1 MDTNTLFTKQTKVF
15 LVLAGFF
22 ICNALIAEF
31 MGVKIFSLEKTLGLS
46 PVNWTLFGESGL
58 SFNLSA
64 GVLLWP
70 VVFVMTDVINEY
82 FGKKGVQFLSYLTV
96 LLISYGFLM
105 YYFAIQLE
113 PAGFWPTSHI
123 DSAPE
128 VEQAAIAAKVGDYNY
143 AYALIFG
150 QGLWII
156 VASIIAFLVGQIIDV
171 LVFHRIKA
179 WTGEKMVWLRATG
192 STFISQFIDT
202 FIVLLIAFY
211 IGANWPLMTV
221 LALGMVNYSYKFF
234 MAVVLTPVIYLVHF
248 LIDAYLGKDLAEEM
262 KKTAAGQ

>member
-1 MDTNTLFTKQTKVF
+1 MAKKDLSNKSTRIF
-15 LVLAGFF
+15 LILSGFF

-31 MGVKIFSLEKTLGLS
+31 MGVKIFSLEKTLGQK
-46 PVNWTLFGESGL
+46 PVNWTLFGQSDL

-113 PAGFWPTSHI
+113 PADFWPTSHI
-123 DSAPE
+123 DNAPASE
-128 VEQAAIAAKVGDYNY
+128 KLSISQKVGDYNY
-143 AYALIFG
+143 AYALVFG

-156 VASIIAFLVGQIIDV
+156 IASIIAFLIGQIVDV
-171 LVFHRIKA
+171 LVFHKIKTY
-179 WTGEKMVWLRATG
+179 TGERMIWLRATG

-211 IGANWPLMTV
+211 WGANWPIMTV

-234 MAVVLTPVIYLVHF
+234 MAIVLTPIIYIVHY
-248 LIDAYLGKDLAEEM
+248 LIDIYLGKELAAEM
-262 KKTAAGQ
+262 KQLAAN

>member
-1 MDTNTLFTKQTKVF
+1 MIKKDISNKSTRVF
-15 LVLAGFF
+15 LILSGFF

-31 MGVKIFSLEKTLGLS
+31 MGVKIFSLEKTLGIP
-46 PVNWTLFGESGL
+46 PVDWTLFGQSGL

-96 LLISYGFLM
+96 ILISYAFLM

-128 VEQAAIAAKVGDYNY
+128 AEQVEIAKKVGDYNY
-143 AYALIFG
+143 AYALVFG

-156 VASIIAFLVGQIIDV
+156 VASIVAFLVGQIIDV
-171 LVFHRIKA
+171 MVFHRIKA
-179 WTGEKMVWLRATG
+179 YTGEKMVWLRATG
-192 STFISQFIDT
+192 STFISQLIDT
-202 FIVLLIAFY
+202 FIVLFIAFY
-211 IGANWPLMTV
+211 LGANWPIITV
-221 LALGMVNYSYKFF
+221 LALGMVNYSYKFM
-234 MAVVLTPVIYLVHF
+234 MAVLLTPVIYGVHY
-248 LIDAYLGKDLAEEM
+248 LIDMYLGEELAEEM
-262 KKTAAGQ
+262 KRAAAA